1 MSSGRL
7 KLQIQERLTT
17 ILQEITLAN
26 GFMTDCKGV
35 HRGRATF
42 GEETALPFI
51 SILESPRSG
60 FNIAGTEDRTVS
72 KDEWTLLIQGFSK
85 ANGQEHP
92 TDAAYLFLDDVEQ
105 QLGKIAATRTNG
117 MGGGAYPEY
126 YMLGGLISGI
136 ELDPAVVRPGSDDI
150 SPMAY
155 FYQPVRITITRDL
168 KC

>member
-1 MSSGRL
+1 MSSGRI
-7 KLQIQERLTT
+7 KLQIQERLTS

-26 GFMTDCKGV
+26 GFATDTKGSY
-35 HRGRATF
+35 RGRATF
-42 GEETALPFI
+42 GAETDLPFT
-51 SILESPRSG
+51 SVLESPRSG
-60 FNIAGTEDRTVS
+60 FNISATEDRTVS

-92 TDAAYLFLDDVEQ
+92 TDAAYLFLDDVER
-105 QLGKIAATRTNG
+105 QLGKIAAAKTNG
-117 MGGGAYPEY
+117 MGGGIYPEY

-136 ELDPAVVRPGSDDI
+136 ELDPAVVRPGSDDV